1 MVKRSSNKKGVTISD
16 GCDGILDIYVSS
28 ENTVTIDAIVTG
40 DEKRLVRRWGDLE
53 YVQVG
58 I

>member
-1 MVKRSSNKKGVTISD
+1 MKRNRNKAGVTISD
-16 GCDGILDIYVSS
+16 GCDGILDIDVDSKKI
-28 ENTVTIDAIVTG
+28 VTIDATVAG
-40 DEKRLVRRWGDLE
+40 EEKRLVKRWGDLV

>member
-1 MVKRSSNKKGVTISD
+1 MKRNRNKAGVTISD
-16 GCDGILDIYVSS
+16 GCDGILDIDVDS
-28 ENTVTIDAIVTG
+28 EKIVTIDATVAG
-40 DEKRLVRRWGDLE
+40 EEKRLVKRWGDLV

>member
-1 MVKRSSNKKGVTISD
+1 MVKRSRNKKGVTISD

-40 DEKRLVRRWGDLE
+40 DEKRLVRRWGD
-53 YVQVG
+53 
-58 I
+58 